1 MLVTEVVGVV
11 KVRPLNLVKPNDWN
25 PNEMDAQMSAS
36 LRQGLVEDGWLLSQ
50 SLLVWGK
57 DNRGKDRN
65 LIIDGEHRWT
75 EALALG
81 FTEGPMVVLDGLKP
95 AEARALTIKLNQ
107 KRGRFNDL
115 LPDVIR
121 SIQRDLPSIDLG
133 LSLGFDPEE
142 LYRYLAQP
150 VEKVVGAPVPAANS
164 NETPPTTVSRNVS
177 VTMVPLFLS
186 EAEHTEFQSLVRQFG
201 GTFGTDTASETVLEG
216 MRRAN
221 GSPAS

>member
-1 MLVTEVVGVV
+1 MVEVVGKVQ
-11 KVRPLNLVKPNDWN
+11 VRPLASVKPNDWN

-50 SLLVWGK
+50 SLLIWGK

-75 EALALG
+75 EATALG
-81 FTEGPMVVLDGLKP
+81 FESGPMVVLNGLKP
-95 AEARALTIKLNQ
+95 AQARRLTISLNQ

-115 LPDVIR
+115 LPDVLR
-121 SIQRDLPSIDLG
+121 SIQAELPSVDLG

-142 LYRYLAQP
+142 LYRILAQKT
-150 VEKVVGAPVPAANS
+150 ETVGAPARPGAGNSEPPPA
-164 NETPPTTVSRNVS
+164 TVSRNAS

-186 EAEHTEFQSLVRQFG
+186 EPESVEFQSFLQRLG
-201 GTFGTDTASETVLEG
+201 PSFGTDTTSATILEG
-216 MRRAN
+216 MRRAH
-221 GSPAS
+221 GRPAS